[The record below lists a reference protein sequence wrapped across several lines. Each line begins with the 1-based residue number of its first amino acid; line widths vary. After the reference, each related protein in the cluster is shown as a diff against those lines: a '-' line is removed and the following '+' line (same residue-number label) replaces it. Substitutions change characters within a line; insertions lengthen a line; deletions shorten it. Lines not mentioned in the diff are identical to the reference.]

1 MGFFDSFMRNNFD
14 PDVKRYR
21 EEVKQRAREYR
32 EEAREFLQEAKE
44 LYNDDYKELRSEARS
59 KANRVS
65 DLIKSHNNYKAEL
78 LSELGGEISTTIEN
92 FKRVDI
98 DNRIIKSINIDSG
111 NNFSVPAISSKAFE
125 VSSFITN
132 MPGGNFQLSSLSFT
146 STSDLERDRDK
157 AFDQYLKAQEY
168 LSDVKYAI
176 ADLEYVIQCLGNTQ
190 KYIEDE
196 RQNLSQLM
204 EKVRPLIQR
213 LTSAMDKQSYTE
225 QEAKFIKGICRIAE
239 QIKNTLEEQITDK
252 YGSIQSNYKKYGQRL
267 KDINEAIPSAP
278 VISSSSD
285 SWLDNIVIIQY

>member
-1 MGFFDSFMRNNFD
+1 MGFLGDFLYNNFN
-14 PDVKRYR
+14 PDRKRYR
-21 EEVKQRAREYR
+21 EELRQQAREYR

-44 LYNDDYKELRSEARS
+44 LYNGDYKELRSEARS

-65 DLIKSHNNYKAEL
+65 DLIKSHNKYKAEL

-111 NNFSVPAISSKAFE
+111 SSFSVPTISSKAFE
-125 VSSFITN
+125 IGSFITN

-146 STSDLERDRDK
+146 STSDLQRDRDK
-157 AFDQYLKAQEY
+157 ADEQRSKAQEY

-176 ADLEYVIQCLGNTQ
+176 VDVEYVIQCLGNTQ

-196 RQNLSQLM
+196 RQYLGQLM
-204 EKVRPLIQR
+204 DKIRPLIQR

-225 QEAKFIKGICRIAE
+225 QEAKFIKGICCIAE

-252 YGSIQSNYKKYGQRL
+252 YGSIQGNYKKYSQRL
-267 KDINEAIPSAP
+267 KDINDAIPSAP
-278 VISSSSD
+278 VLSSSSN
-285 SWLDNIVIIQY
+285 SWLDNIIIIQY